1 MSRFV
6 TKKRFFFQ
14 LWHNANLSLNEYR
27 WMAIYKFPLCHVRL
41 RHSAGNT
48 PLSEGGPCI
57 IMYESVIFEYRH
69 FFSFGRGLSLCS
81 RLRGT
86 QGARPNTKAE
96 VWALAELRGTCSG
109 GSKFVKIDK

>member
-1 MSRFV
+1 MSVCV
-6 TKKRFFFQ
+6 TPR
-14 LWHNANLSLNEYR
+14 AT
-27 WMAIYKFPLCHVRL
+27 P
-41 RHSAGNT
+41 HS
-48 PLSEGGPCI
+48 PKGGLVLV
-57 IMYESVIFEYRH
+57 YESVIFEYRH
-69 FFSFGRGLSLCS
+69 FFSFVRGLSPCS